1 MNKAEWILI
10 LAVIGVLVGPFI
22 TLKLL
27 ATFRKR
33 GKLPPAQPY
42 RNDDD

>member
-1 MNKAEWILI
+1 MNKTEWILI

-33 GKLPPAQPY
+33 SKLPPAQPY
-42 RNDDD
+42 KDDDD